1 MRETLSQKVMY
12 GVIKAVN
19 VKLEFQIAAHYS
31 IHPCMYRWK
40 HTCSSPNKSVK
51 SHFLISVFTLTVVN
65 RSLIFFLRDGSMT
78 F

>member
-1 MRETLSQKVMY
+1 MY
-12 GVIKAVN
+12 GVIKAVD

-31 IHPCMYRWK
+31 IHPRMYRWK
-40 HTCSSPNKSVK
+40 HTCSSPNRSVK

-65 RSLIFFLRDGSMT
+65 RSLIFF